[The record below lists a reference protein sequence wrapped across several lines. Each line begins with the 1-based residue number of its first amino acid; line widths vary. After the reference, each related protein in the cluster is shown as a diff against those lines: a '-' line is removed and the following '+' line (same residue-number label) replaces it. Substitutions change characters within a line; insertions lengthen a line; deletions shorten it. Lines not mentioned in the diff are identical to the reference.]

1 MSLRNTIRPRPR
13 TPHICAACAR
23 SLVQAADVVPEG
35 RSWRVVLHC
44 PSCGFDTEDLLDEE
58 TLDRFDEELDRG
70 YEELALALRHL
81 THLNMVEYA
90 ERFAAALV
98 ANVIL
103 PEDF

>member
-13 TPHICAACAR
+13 TPHTCAACAR
-23 SLVQAADVVPEG
+23 SLVQAEDVVPEG

-44 PSCGFDTEDLLDEE
+44 PNCGFDTEDLLDKE
-58 TLDRFDEELDRG
+58 TLDRFEEELGRG
-70 YEELALALRHL
+70 YDELALALRHV

-90 ERFAAALV
+90 ERFAAAL
-98 ANVIL
+98 AADVIV

>member
-1 MSLRNTIRPRPR
+1 MSLRNTMRPRPR
-13 TPHICAACAR
+13 TPHVCAACAL
-23 SLVQAADVVPEG
+23 SLVQVEGVVREG

-44 PSCGFDTEDLLDEE
+44 PNCGFEAEDLLDQE
-58 TLDRFDEELDRG
+58 TLDRFEEELDRG

>member
-1 MSLRNTIRPRPR
+1 MSIPNTIRRHPR
-13 TPHICAACAR
+13 TPHICAACAH
-23 SLVQAADVVPEG
+23 SLVQAKDVVPEG

-44 PSCGFDTEDLLDEE
+44 PSCGFDAEDLLDKE

-90 ERFAAALV
+90 ELFAAALA
-98 ANVIL
+98 ANMIL